1 VIQLSDWA
9 RDLLMSRGALVENEG
24 ENEGNTEGV
33 IRALVPP
40 EVSAKLAVNDWLS
53 LDFGA
58 RGGADD
64 PGEWLDRLSTLLPA
78 SPTVAGVRLRM
89 RPPVGRV
96 DAEAILNRELVVQN
110 GVWRLVEDYAA
121 AMPYYLFS
129 FQHTVESDERT
140 IGYAAVCLNGAARS
154 LAEQPERL
162 LRAVRDEL
170 EDDPAFTPPAES
182 LRALYPLAARAA
194 RAEVRARI
202 AFIEQSANRRL
213 ARDCERMESY
223 YGGLLAQLEK
233 RAARHTAEPPAAA
246 KDRSRIEATRLDRA
260 AKLEDLVRKYS
271 LRVQLELT
279 DVLAVSLPVRTISV
293 RLIRKKEERQVTL
306 AWNAIL
312 RALDTPLCE
321 ACSGRARPLYLCEK
335 VHLLCAACLSPCPAC
350 ARPFCRAC
358 QAKCKCGAPAGVPAA
373 L

>member
-1 VIQLSDWA
+1 
-9 RDLLMSRGALVENEG
+9 MSRGALVEGGAEG
-24 ENEGNTEGV
+24 EGEGV
-33 IRALVPP
+33 VRALVPP
-40 EVSAKLAVNDWLS
+40 EVSAKLAVSDWLS

-64 PGEWLDRLSTLLPA
+64 PAEWMERLCALLPP
-78 SPTVAGVRLRM
+78 SPAAAGARLRM
-89 RPPVGRV
+89 RAPVGRI

-110 GVWRLVEDYAA
+110 GVWRQVEDYAA

-140 IGYAAVCLNGAARS
+140 IGYTGVCLNGAARS

-162 LRAVRDEL
+162 LRSIRDDL
-170 EDDPAFTPPAES
+170 EDDPAFTVPAED

-194 RAEVRARI
+194 EAEVRGRI

-213 ARDCERMESY
+213 ARDLERMESY
-223 YGGLLAQLEK
+223 YSGLLAQLSK
-233 RAARHTAEPPAAA
+233 RAARRTAEAQAAE
-246 KDRSRIEATRLDRA
+246 KDRGRIEATKLDYA

-279 DVLAVSLPVRTISV
+279 DVLVVSLPVRTISV
-293 RLIRKKEERQVTL
+293 RLIRKKVERPAAL
-306 AWNAIL
+306 AWNAVL

-321 ACSGRARPLYLCEK
+321 ACACRARPLYLCDDK
-335 VHLLCAACLSPCPAC
+335 AHMLCGACWSPCPAC
-350 ARPFCRAC
+350 ARVFCRAC
-358 QAKCKCGAPAGVPAA
+358 QAKCRCGGTR
-373 L
+373 